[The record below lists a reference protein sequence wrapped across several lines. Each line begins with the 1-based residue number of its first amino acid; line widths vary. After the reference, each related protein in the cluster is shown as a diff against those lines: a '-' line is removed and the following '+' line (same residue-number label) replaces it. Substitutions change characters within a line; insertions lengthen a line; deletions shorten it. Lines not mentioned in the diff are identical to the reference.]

1 MSILKVLLKI
11 GHTKMVKFFLN
22 VRDISYLDKLKKP
35 KLKEF
40 IELYLQKDFRAKK
53 DGLEIVNY
61 IKKAYERKAFSESEL
76 DQLLVQAK
84 YFETMPDDMVEL
96 LIKKFEFCSGI
107 PAKDIPNF
115 VSKLT
120 SRINDSKVLMELMVG
135 YCYVDFTLAKRMLV
149 NTGDIDTV
157 IKAERYGGAAA
168 RDKIALGLELIQS
181 GLYSLKQFERYCQE
195 ANPSI
200 NFIVDWIREYY
211 ILEQDENNK
220 NRILDLLIS
229 LATVEE
235 NFPQADNKIFDLR
248 NNKKIVGYDYYMRA
262 LANNEKY
269 DEEIKSALIKKMI
282 ETKNY
287 KLMCSWL
294 NFVEAKDNKLLVEEL
309 MGYGANVGAL
319 TLNSLRG
326 DLLDYALGILG
337 QKDRVFIDQVMAAII
352 NYSNCFSVS
361 KLDKIVEFLTFIR
374 PDYRFQKEFMI
385 MLVNKRSRYTLAI
398 FRMYDFTQEE
408 REAIYTSFKDSGMD
422 DCCTIY
428 GAYLMSG
435 DKNKLLNAQ
444 ENEESSKNLER
455 LRGHR
460 SES

>member
-1 MSILKVLLKI
+1 MSILKVLLKM

-22 VRDISYLDKLKKP
+22 VTDISYLDKLKKP

-40 IELYLQKDFRAKK
+40 IELYLQKDFRNKK

-61 IKKAYERKAFSESEL
+61 LKKAFERKVFSASEL

-84 YFETMPDDMVEL
+84 YFETMPNDMVEL

-115 VSKLT
+115 VSKMT
-120 SRINDSKVLMELMVG
+120 SRINDSKILIELMVS

-149 NTGDIDTV
+149 NTGDIDTL
-157 IKAERYGGAAA
+157 IKAERYGGNAH
-168 RDKIALGLELIQS
+168 DKIALGLELIQS

-195 ANPSI
+195 TNPSI
-200 NFIVDWIREYY
+200 YFIVDWIGEYY
-211 ILEQDENNK
+211 TLEQDENNK
-220 NRILDLLIS
+220 KKILDLLIS

-235 NFPQADNKIFDLR
+235 NFLQDDNRIFDLR
-248 NNKKIVGYDYYMRA
+248 NNKKIVGYDYYMRE

-269 DEEIKSALIKKMI
+269 SEEIKSALIKKMM
-282 ETKNY
+282 EAKNY

-294 NFVEAKDNKLLVEEL
+294 NFVVAKDNKMLVEEL
-309 MGYGANVGAL
+309 MTYSPNIVAL
-319 TLNSLRG
+319 VLNSLSG

-337 QKDRVFIDQVMAAII
+337 QKDRAFIDQVMVAII
-352 NYSNCFSVS
+352 EYSNCFSVS
-361 KLDKIVEFLTFIR
+361 KLDKIVEVLTYIR
-374 PDYRFQKEFMI
+374 PDYRFQKQFGI

-398 FRMYDFTQEE
+398 FRMYNFTQEE
-408 REAIYTSFKDSGMD
+408 REKIYISFKDNGMD
-422 DCCTIY
+422 ECCTIY

-444 ENEESSKNLER
+444 ESEESSKNLER
-455 LRGHR
+455 LRTNG